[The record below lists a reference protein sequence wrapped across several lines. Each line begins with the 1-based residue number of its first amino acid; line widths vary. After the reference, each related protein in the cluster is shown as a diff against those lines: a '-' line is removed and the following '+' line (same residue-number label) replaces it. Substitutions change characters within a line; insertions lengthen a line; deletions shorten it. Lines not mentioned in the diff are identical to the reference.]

1 MAILFILLIIIII
14 VYINQNKADKKWE
27 PDKYIYSYL
36 DAVHIM
42 VSSGRNCDALK
53 IVLVKENIGKKRI
66 AYRYGLEAYIDG
78 MGNHLLETFNIF
90 KEESK
95 TIYNNCEKQKDS
107 IDNRCF

>member
-78 MGNHLLETFNIF
+78 MGNHLV
-90 KEESK
+90 
-95 TIYNNCEKQKDS
+95 
-107 IDNRCF
+107 